1 MNISNKKREVAVL
14 DLGTKAVCSGIIEK
28 DMRNKDDISSTNI
41 EKMRALGVGNQLAKG
56 IEFGTIRNFEQLE
69 DSILSAIS
77 SAEKEAGKS
86 IKSVFIAIPT
96 WATRLHKLKTSIDIG
111 KIPVD
116 EVHLTALQK
125 FDTSAYMDDSSEIIH
140 TFPVSYTV
148 DDIEGIQEPQGLI
161 GNKLS
166 AIFHI
171 ISAPSL
177 FLKNIKNCLNR
188 NDIEVSGFIPS
199 TYASALSVASS
210 EEISMGVTIVDIGAS
225 TTSVA
230 CLKNGVLLYL
240 DYIPLGGQKITD
252 DIALVLKT
260 TRSSAERMK
269 RLYGVAVDSI
279 GNEQILI
286 SKIDDYGE
294 EHAQN
299 ISLKELD
306 LIISA
311 RLEEIL
317 DKVQEH
323 LYAHIAD
330 KTLLQS
336 VIITGGGSQLS
347 GLSEFI
353 RTKRYFSDV
362 RVRLGKPIGITG
374 SHDFVRTP
382 SFAGAVG
389 VALYCFGEFAGKN
402 LDSNDKSL
410 WKKLILWFK
419 RGI

>member
-1 MNISNKKREVAVL
+1 MNISNKKKEVAVL
-14 DLGTKAVCSGIIEK
+14 DLGTKAVCSGIIE
-28 DMRNKDDISSTNI
+28 REPLNKDDVSSVNG

-56 IEFGTIRNFEQLE
+56 IEFGTIKNFEELE
-69 DSILSAIS
+69 DSVLGAIA

-86 IKSVFIAIPT
+86 IKSVFIALPT
-96 WATRLHKLKTSIDIG
+96 WATHLHRLKTSIDIG

-116 EVHLTALQK
+116 EVHLSALQK
-125 FDTSAYMDDSSEIIH
+125 FDTSAYMDDNSEIIH
-140 TFPVSYTV
+140 TFPVSYTI

-177 FLKNIKNCLNR
+177 FLKNIKNCLNH
-188 NDIEVSGFIPS
+188 NNIEVSGFISS
-199 TYASALSVASS
+199 TYASALSVASN
-210 EEISMGVTIVDIGAS
+210 EEISMGVTIIDIGAS
-225 TTSVA
+225 TTSIA

-260 TRSSAERMK
+260 TRSGAERMK

-299 ISLKELD
+299 ISHKDLD

-323 LYAHIAD
+323 IYAHIAD
-330 KTLLQS
+330 KVLLQS

-353 RTKRYFSDV
+353 RSKRYFSDS
-362 RVRLGKPIGITG
+362 RVRLGKPIGVTG

-382 SFAGAVG
+382 SFASAAGT
-389 VALYCFGEFAGKN
+389 ALYCFENFPGKN
-402 LDSNDKSL
+402 LESSEKSL
-410 WKKLILWFK
+410 WKKLIIWFK

>member
-1 MNISNKKREVAVL
+1 MSISNKKKEVAVL

-28 DMRNKDDISSTNI
+28 DVRNKEDIYPTSS

-56 IEFGTIRNFEQLE
+56 IEFGTIKNFEELE
-69 DSILSAIS
+69 DSILGAIN
-77 SAEKEAGKS
+77 SAEKEAEKS
-86 IKSVFIAIPT
+86 IRSVFIAIPT
-96 WATRLHKLKTSIDIG
+96 WATRLHRLKTSIDIG
-111 KIPVD
+111 NIPVD

-125 FDTSAYMDDSSEIIH
+125 FDTSEYMDDNSEIIH

-177 FLKNIKNCLNR
+177 FLKNIKNCLEH
-188 NDIEVSGFIPS
+188 NDIEVSGFISS

-210 EEISMGVTIVDIGAS
+210 EEISMGVTIIDIGAS
-225 TTSVA
+225 TTSIA
-230 CLKNGVLLYL
+230 CMKNGVLLYL

-279 GNEQILI
+279 GNDQILI

-299 ISLKELD
+299 ISHKELD
-306 LIISA
+306 VIISA

-323 LYAHIAD
+323 VYAHISD
-330 KTLLQS
+330 KVLLQS

-353 RTKRYFSDV
+353 RSKRYFSDV

-382 SFAGAVG
+382 SFASAAGT
-389 VALYCFGEFAGKN
+389 ALYCFGEFAGKD
-402 LDSNDKSL
+402 LGINDKSL
-410 WKKLILWFK
+410 WQKLIIWFK

>member
-1 MNISNKKREVAVL
+1 MNISNKKKEVAVL
-14 DLGTKAVCSGIIEK
+14 ELGTKVVCSGIIAK
-28 DMRNKDDISSTNI
+28 DMRSKEDTYPTNS

-56 IEFGTIRNFEQLE
+56 IEFGTIKNFEELE
-69 DSILSAIS
+69 DSMLGAIS
-77 SAEKEAGKS
+77 SAEKEAEKS
-86 IKSVFIAIPT
+86 IKSVFIAIPA
-96 WATRLHKLKTSIDIG
+96 WATRLHRLKTSIDIG

-116 EVHLTALQK
+116 EVHLSALQK
-125 FDTSAYMDDSSEIIH
+125 FDMAEYMDDNSEIIQ
-140 TFPVSYTV
+140 TFPISYTV

-166 AIFHI
+166 AIFHV

-177 FLKNIKNCLNR
+177 FLKNIKNCLEH
-188 NDIEVSGFIPS
+188 NDIEVSGFISS

-210 EEISMGVTIVDIGAS
+210 EEISMGVTIIDIGAS

-230 CLKNGVLLYL
+230 CMKNGVLLYL

-269 RLYGVAVDSI
+269 RLYGVAVESI

-299 ISLKELD
+299 ISHKELD
-306 LIISA
+306 VIISA

-323 LYAHIAD
+323 VYAHIAD
-330 KTLLQS
+330 KALLQS
-336 VIITGGGSQLS
+336 IIITGGGSQLS
-347 GLSEFI
+347 GLNEFI
-353 RTKRYFSDV
+353 RSKRYFSDA
-362 RVRLGKPIGITG
+362 RIRLGKPIGITG
-374 SHDFVRTP
+374 SHDFVRSP
-382 SFAGAVG
+382 SFASAVG
-389 VALYCFGEFAGKN
+389 TALYCFGKFAGKD
-402 LDSNDKSL
+402 LESNDKSF
-410 WKKLILWFK
+410 WKKLIIWFK